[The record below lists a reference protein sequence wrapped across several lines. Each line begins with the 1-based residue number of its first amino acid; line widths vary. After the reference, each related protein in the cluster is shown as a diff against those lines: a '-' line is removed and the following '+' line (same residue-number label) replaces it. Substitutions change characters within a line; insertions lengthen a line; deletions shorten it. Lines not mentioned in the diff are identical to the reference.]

1 LCLQQQ
7 TPLNC
12 GGLVVTKDL
21 ILTNTT
27 NKGDN
32 MEAKRILTREYYN
45 HKANWWKVVRYY
57 QLIILHIFGASA
69 VLTTLI
75 AVVNV
80 IKYFLGF

>member
-1 LCLQQQ
+1 
-7 TPLNC
+7 
-12 GGLVVTKDL
+12 
-21 ILTNTT
+21 
-27 NKGDN
+27 

-45 HKANWWKVVRYY
+45 HNANWWKVVRYY

-75 AVVNV
+75 AVVNI